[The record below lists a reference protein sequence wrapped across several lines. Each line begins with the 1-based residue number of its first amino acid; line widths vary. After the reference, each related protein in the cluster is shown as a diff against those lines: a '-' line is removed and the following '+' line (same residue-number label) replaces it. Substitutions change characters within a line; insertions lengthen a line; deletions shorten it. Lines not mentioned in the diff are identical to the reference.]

1 MMTPEEVA
9 TCWCKVVEVYKGTF
23 EKNNPEYTMKEI
35 LKEIHLDQAKETF
48 AAVSAIKKSD
58 GRIYGYNR
66 DVMNSIPVDPRC
78 LEWNRSNPLL
88 TEKLD
93 EIHTAHINNLITVL
107 VSEMKKAG
115 EL

>member
-1 MMTPEEVA
+1 MTPEKIA
-9 TCWCKVVEVYKGTF
+9 TCWCRIVEIYTKSF
-23 EKNNPEYTMKEI
+23 EKNSPKYTMGEI
-35 LKEIHLDQAKETF
+35 LKEIGLDQAKETF
-48 AAVSAIKKSD
+48 AAVAAIKKSD

-88 TEKLD
+88 KTEKLD